1 MKKIIQWWLLLIL
14 IIVFIECKSAR
25 KQERG
30 TYQNSIEC
38 DTLLRSD
45 EVETANVR
53 IYKVDPTFYSF
64 LDTIINSE
72 SKCPYYNKC
81 ASGFLFSTSLFSSTP
96 DVDEIAISSLNIST
110 YDYSKCY
117 GIFNYQ
123 GHRFVCD
130 SLCNKELLQ
139 ETDKNVL
146 IKFVNYKNKKGFDID
161 DRFSSWYFV
170 YLNKKLSLN
179 SHHPCYIPEEKE

>member
-1 MKKIIQWWLLLIL
+1 MKKIIQCLLLIL
-14 IIVFIECKSAR
+14 IIVFIECKSFP
-25 KQERG
+25 KQESG
-30 TYQNSIEC
+30 AYQNSIEC
-38 DTLLRSD
+38 DTLLRGD
-45 EVETANVR
+45 KIETANVR
-53 IYKVDPTFYSF
+53 IYNVDPAFYIF
-64 LDTIINSE
+64 LDTIIKSE
-72 SKCPYYNKC
+72 TKCPYYNKC
-81 ASGFLFSTSLFSSTP
+81 NSGFLFSTSLFSSSP

-110 YDYSKCY
+110 YDYSKSY

-123 GHRFVCD
+123 GYRFVCD

-146 IKFVNYKNKKGFDID
+146 IKFVISKNKKGLDID

-179 SHHPCYIPEEKE
+179 SHHPCYIPDDTK